1 MLSTSLR
8 LSLARSLPVA
18 SSCRG
23 LHNSMTQSKHTSNS
37 KREVLVSQTR
47 DIMANT
53 ALEEWTAK
61 NLEGSN
67 KSLLL
72 LTNNITKARGV
83 DIKATFF
90 LGNGEPADMTEME
103 ALVFTSLPKDLLM
116 KAPPVVSVNN
126 LLEEGGQRCLS
137 VQLELVTE
145 VKTKT
150 VLGALE
156 LIGKK
161 FLGNG
166 SPGRIKLVRPDNDW
180 FPGLGKLKAELE
192 QTVSNLLLLS
202 KAFNTKPF

>member
-8 LSLARSLPVA
+8 LVMARSIPA
-18 SSCRG
+18 SSCRS
-23 LHNSMTQSKHTSNS
+23 LHSSRAKSMQTSSS
-37 KREVLVSQTR
+37 KREVFVSQTR
-47 DIMANT
+47 DMMANS

-61 NLEGSN
+61 NLEGSH

-72 LTNNITKARGV
+72 LTNNINKNRGV

-90 LGNGEPADMTEME
+90 LCNEEPADMTEME
-103 ALVFTSLPKDLLM
+103 ALVFTSLPQDLLM
-116 KAPPVVSVNN
+116 KAPPVVSINN

-137 VQLELVTE
+137 VKLELVKE

-150 VLGALE
+150 VLGTLE
-156 LIGKK
+156 LMGKK

-166 SPGRIKLVRPDNDW
+166 SSTARIKLVRPDNDW

-192 QTVSNLLLLS
+192 HTVSNLLLLS
-202 KAFNTKPF
+202 KAFNTQPF